1 MALPQRLY
9 NLYRKISDC
18 ALVKEKKATSS
29 NIVEFQDLLNESTPV
44 TDEEGVQKRLILD
57 IYHSN
62 TVGFLK
68 YVKDYHNRV
77 SPLILYAETR
87 AIVDFFELQG
97 CIHLLWDDKNSK
109 FVVSKYLTKEERHG
123 DTKVARS
130 SSTTRG
136 NGRGRGR
143 GGSFSRILTRGNG
156 RGRGR
161 GSDRASRSTKRYVSI
176 SDRNVSRS
184 KSPATPKIT
193 GRSSDEQADKVAA
206 SALTESEPK
215 NVDAEVDTEEEEV
228 VEDLD
233 PKKSWAD
240 SCGSKVKKEDK

>member
-29 NIVEFQDLLNESTPV
+29 NIVEFQNLLNDSTPV

-87 AIVDFFELQG
+87 AIVDFFELQR
-97 CIHLLWDDKNSK
+97 CIHLLWDEKNSK

-123 DTKVARS
+123 DSKVAPR
-130 SSTTRG
+130 TTT
-136 NGRGRGR
+136 NTRGRGR
-143 GGSFSRILTRGNG
+143 GGSFSRILTRG

-161 GSDRASRSTKRYVSI
+161 MSDKGSRNAKRYVSI
-176 SDRNVSRS
+176 SDRGSRS
-184 KSPATPKIT
+184 KSPATPKIST
-193 GRSSDEQADKVAA
+193 HTETDALAA
-206 SALTESEPK
+206 SVLVESEPK
-215 NVDAEVDTEEEEV
+215 NVDTEEEEEII
-228 VEDLD
+228 EDLD

-240 SCGSKVKKEDK
+240 SCGSKIKKEDK